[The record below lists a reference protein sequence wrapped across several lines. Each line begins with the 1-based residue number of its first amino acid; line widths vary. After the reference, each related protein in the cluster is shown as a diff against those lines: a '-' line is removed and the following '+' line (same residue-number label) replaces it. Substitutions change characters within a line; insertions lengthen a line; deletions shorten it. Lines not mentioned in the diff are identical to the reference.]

1 MNIFKVKG
9 KMKVFPLIILTLAPL
24 IGGAIIGYLTKDY
37 TKAVF
42 STIQKPAFSPPAILF
57 PIVWTI
63 LYLLMGFSLY
73 RIYMHREVGEN
84 IGAAFFF
91 FIIQLLLNYLWP
103 LIFFSLRLYGL
114 AFIELVILFIFVVIT
129 FVKFYRIDKLAG
141 VLLIP
146 YIIWLIFAGV
156 LNFFLWMLNEM

>member
-9 KMKVFPLIILTLAPL
+9 KIKIFPLIILTLAPL

-37 TKAVF
+37 TKVLF
-42 STIQKPAFSPPAILF
+42 SSIEKPIFSPPAIVF

-84 IGAAFFF
+84 IGTAFFF

-103 LIFFSLRLYGL
+103 LIFFALRLYGL
-114 AFIELVILFIFVVIT
+114 AFIELIILFIFVVIT
-129 FVKFYRIDKLAG
+129 FIKFYKIDRLAG
-141 VLLIP
+141 ILFIP
-146 YIIWLIFAGV
+146 YIIWLLFAGV
-156 LNFFLWMLNEM
+156 LNFFIWMLNEM